1 MDVAQVGEVYA
12 QLDPPIWLVTAA
24 AGGRRGGLIATTV
37 AQASI
42 VDVMPRQLITVSRR
56 HHTHELIE
64 ASGAFAMHL
73 IDETQLEL
81 VWRFGLR
88 SGRDVDKL
96 AVLTA
101 RAGAT
106 GSPLLADAVAWLDCR
121 VESRMDSGD
130 RTIYLAGVVDGR
142 LQRTEPPLTSR
153 RLFVIAP
160 PDKQEI
166 MSAQYDRDSR
176 LDAAA
181 IERWRDRRGGYPVP
195 DAPSEAELGRG

>member
-1 MDVAQVGEVYA
+1 MDVAQIGEVYA

-24 AGGRRGGLIATTV
+24 VDGRRGGFIATTV

-42 VDVMPRQLITVSRR
+42 VDVMPRQLITVNKR

-64 ASGAFAMHL
+64 ASGAFAVHL
-73 IDETQLEL
+73 IDEAQLEL

-96 AVLTA
+96 AGLTA

-121 VESRMDSGD
+121 VESRLDSGD

-153 RLFVIAP
+153 RLFGIAP
-160 PDKQEI
+160 PDKREI
-166 MSAQYDRDSR
+166 MGAQYDHDAR

-181 IERWRDRRGGYPVP
+181 IERWRERRGGLPVP
-195 DAPSEAELGRG
+195 GASWDAELGRG